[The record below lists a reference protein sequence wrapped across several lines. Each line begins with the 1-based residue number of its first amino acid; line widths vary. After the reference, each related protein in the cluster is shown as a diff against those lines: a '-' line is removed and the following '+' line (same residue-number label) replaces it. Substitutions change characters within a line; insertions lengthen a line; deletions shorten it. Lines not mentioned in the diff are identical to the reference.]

1 MRQFC
6 GACEMPARTLAA
18 LVLLTFSGIGH
29 ATINRCVAVDGV
41 TTYTDRPCAGF
52 GLIDKATP
60 AVAWSPGPP
69 PSGFHCAART
79 PEALRGAV
87 IDAIDRRDFNALS
100 GLYDFSGRTR
110 GHAAPTVQ
118 TLERMAKR
126 GLLSVDLIALESE
139 SLFDVVALAGPGTVL
154 LRVVQYASGD
164 RGALNIRSF
173 TLRASAG
180 CVWLGG

>member
-1 MRQFC
+1 
-6 GACEMPARTLAA
+6 MPARILAA
-18 LVLLTFSGIGH
+18 LLLLTFGSIGH
-29 ATINRCVAVDGV
+29 ATIKRCVAVDGV

-52 GLIDKATP
+52 GLVEQAP
-60 AVAWSPGPP
+60 VAVPRIPGPP
-69 PSGFHCAART
+69 ASGFNCAART

-100 GLYDFSGRTR
+100 GLYDFSGSTR

-139 SLFDVVALAGPGTVL
+139 SLFDVIPSAVAGTVL

-180 CVWLGG
+180 CLWLGG